1 MTDKEYQKLKVTCLL
16 IIGLFA
22 GLLIG
27 SLVTGLRYD
36 SEIRTDQLRLK
47 GQVEEIREDDATIQ
61 DIIKKLSSQLE
72 QLKLERQE
80 LRELKIL
87 FSKKGEKDVKKKDEK

>member
-27 SLVTGLRYD
+27 SLATGLRYD
-36 SEIRTDQLRLK
+36 SEIRTDQVELK
-47 GQVEEIREDDATIQ
+47 EDVAEIKDDKRVIQ
-61 DIIKKLSSQLE
+61 DLATELLSQIESAKADRKSLE
-72 QLKLERQE
+72 E
-80 LRELKIL
+80 LRKRL
-87 FSKKGEKDVKKKDEK
+87 SKGEGNVKK

>member
-36 SEIRTDQLRLK
+36 SEIRIDQLELK
-47 GQVEEIREDDATIQ
+47 TQVEEIIEDKAVIQ
-61 DIIKKLSSQLE
+61 DIIKKLSFQLE

-80 LRELKIL
+80 LRELKL
-87 FSKKGEKDVKKKDEK
+87 TWSTGENNAKK